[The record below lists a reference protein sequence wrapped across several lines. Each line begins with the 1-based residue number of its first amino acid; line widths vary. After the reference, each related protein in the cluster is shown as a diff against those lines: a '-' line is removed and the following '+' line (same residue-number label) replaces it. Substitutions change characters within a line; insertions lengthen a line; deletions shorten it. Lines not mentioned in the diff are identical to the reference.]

1 MVRCS
6 GFYCRANQTE
16 KEKKGSII
24 HNREF
29 KSLKQVTERKTRLP
43 RQQGKGKQPNQ
54 WGMTRI
60 KRTKKSHLFA
70 CILFINFF
78 YDYVNIF
85 QLFTPR
91 G

>member
-24 HNREF
+24 RNREF

-54 WGMTRI
+54 WGLTRN
-60 KRTKKSHLFA
+60 KKNEKESSFCLY
-70 CILFINFF
+70 II
-78 YDYVNIF
+78 Y
-85 QLFTPR
+85 
-91 G
+91 

>member
-6 GFYCRANQTE
+6 GFYYRANLTE

-24 HNREF
+24 RNGEF

-54 WGMTRI
+54 WGMTRN
-60 KRTKKSHLFA
+60 KKNEKESSFCLY
-70 CILFINFF
+70 II
-78 YDYVNIF
+78 Y
-85 QLFTPR
+85 
-91 G
+91 

>member
-6 GFYCRANQTE
+6 GFYYRANLTE

-24 HNREF
+24 RNGEF

-54 WGMTRI
+54 
-60 KRTKKSHLFA
+60 
-70 CILFINFF
+70 
-78 YDYVNIF
+78 
-85 QLFTPR
+85 
-91 G
+91 